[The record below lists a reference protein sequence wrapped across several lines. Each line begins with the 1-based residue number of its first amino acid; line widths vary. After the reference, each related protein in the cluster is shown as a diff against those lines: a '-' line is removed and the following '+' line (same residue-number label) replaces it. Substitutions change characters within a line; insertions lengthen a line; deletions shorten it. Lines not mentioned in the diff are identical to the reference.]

1 MATKRRGMLATMV
14 VRSLL
19 NNARVSIW
27 TLVTLAMCAALVTL
41 FATAAFE
48 VGRKMSAAL
57 RQVGANAVAYPAN
70 AAQTDWNAFT
80 NVARA
85 HGASV
90 ARLSVR
96 VGLIKGNPVAVVA
109 ADPEALRQLTP
120 YWAVTGQRAAGAK
133 ECVVGRR
140 AATTLELKAGQ
151 SVSIEWPG
159 QSQSSQF
166 TVTGIVETG
175 DEDDDRVFMT
185 GPLEQTEFRYALLSV
200 PDGEG
205 RIDRMGQALAATS
218 ANIEIKPLRQILSG
232 EQHVLEKVNLLCV
245 VSLWT
250 VLALTALGVSASMLA
265 RVIERRKEFALL
277 QALGAKRRSV
287 VGFLLAESAALGLAA
302 AVVGFGIGTAL
313 AALVSRQIFHAVIT
327 PHGAA
332 GLAALGATTLVALV
346 AGGVAC
352 VRALRFQPATAL
364 RGE

>member
-19 NNARVSIW
+19 NNARVSVW
-27 TLVTLAMCAALVTL
+27 TLVTLATCAALVTL
-41 FATAAFE
+41 FTTAAFE
-48 VGRKMSAAL
+48 VGRKMSAVL

-70 AAQTDWNAFT
+70 AAQTDWTAFT
-80 NVARA
+80 NVAQA
-85 HGASV
+85 HGAIV
-90 ARLSVR
+90 AQLSVR
-96 VGLIKGNPVAVVA
+96 VGMVKGNPVAVVA
-109 ADPEALRQLTP
+109 TEPEALRPLTP
-120 YWAVTGQRAAGAK
+120 YWAVTGQRAATAK

-140 AATTLELKAGQ
+140 AATTLELKTGQ
-151 SVSIEWPG
+151 PVSIEWPG
-159 QSQSSQF
+159 RSKSSQF

-175 DEDDDRVFMT
+175 DEDDDRVFVT

-200 PDGEG
+200 AGGENQ
-205 RIDRMGQALAATS
+205 IDQIARELASAS
-218 ANIEIKPLRQILSG
+218 ANAEVKPLRQILSG
-232 EQHVLEKVNLLCV
+232 ERHVLEKVNLLCV

-250 VLALTALGVSASMLA
+250 VLVLTALGVSASMLA

-313 AALVSRQIFHAVIT
+313 AALVSRQIFHTIIM
-327 PHGAA
+327 PHGTA
-332 GLAALGATTLVALV
+332 GLAALGTTTLVALL
-346 AGGVAC
+346 AGGIAC

>member
-41 FATAAFE
+41 FTTAAFE

-57 RQVGANAVAYPAN
+57 RQVGANAVAYPAA

-80 NVARA
+80 NIALA

-90 ARLSVR
+90 AQLAVR
-96 VGLIKGNPVAVVA
+96 VGMIKGNPVAVVA
-109 ADPEALRQLTP
+109 AEPEALRQLTP
-120 YWAVTGQRAAGAK
+120 YWAVTGQRAATTQ

-140 AATTLELKAGQ
+140 AATTLELKTGQ
-151 SVSIEWPG
+151 PVSIEWPG
-159 QSQSSQF
+159 KSKSSQF
-166 TVTGIVETG
+166 TVTGIMETG
-175 DEDDDRVFMT
+175 DEDDDRVFVT
-185 GPLEQTEFRYALLSV
+185 GPLEQTEFHYALLSV
-200 PDGEG
+200 AGGENQ
-205 RIDRMGQALAATS
+205 IDRMTQALIASS
-218 ANIEIKPLRQILSG
+218 ANVEVKPLRQILSG

-250 VLALTALGVSASMLA
+250 VLVLTALGVSASMLA
-265 RVIERRKEFALL
+265 RVIERRKEFALM
-277 QALGAKRRSV
+277 QALGAKKRSV
-287 VGFLLAESAALGLAA
+287 VGFLLAESATLGLAA
-302 AVVGFGIGTAL
+302 SVIGFGIGTAL

-327 PHGAA
+327 PHGTA
-332 GLAALGATTLVALV
+332 GLAALGTTTLVALL
-346 AGGVAC
+346 AGGIAC

>member
-1 MATKRRGMLATMV
+1 MGTKRRGMLATMV

-19 NNARVSIW
+19 NNARISAW
-27 TLVTLAMCAALVTL
+27 TLVTLATCAALVTL
-41 FATAAFE
+41 FTTAAFE

-57 RQVGANAVAYPAN
+57 RQVGANAVAHPAN
-70 AAQTDWNAFT
+70 AAPTGWNVFT
-80 NVARA
+80 NIARA
-85 HGASV
+85 YGANV
-90 ARLSVR
+90 AQLSVR
-96 VGLIKGNPVAVVA
+96 VGMVKGNPVAVVA

-120 YWAVTGQRAAGAK
+120 YWAVTGKRPANVR

-140 AATTLELKAGQ
+140 AATALELKTGETA
-151 SVSIEWPG
+151 SIEWPG

-175 DEDDDRVFMT
+175 DEDDDRVFVI

-200 PDGEG
+200 AGGEG
-205 RIDRMGQALAATS
+205 QIDRMAQALAATS
-218 ANIEIKPLRQILSG
+218 ANVEIKPLRQILRG

-265 RVIERRKEFALL
+265 RVVERRKEFALL

-287 VGFLLAESAALGLAA
+287 VGFLLAESATLGLAA
-302 AVVGFGIGTAL
+302 AVIGFGVGTAL

-327 PHGAA
+327 PHGTA
-332 GLAALGATTLVALV
+332 GLAALGTTTLVALL
-346 AGGVAC
+346 AGGIAC
-352 VRALRFQPATAL
+352 VRACAFNPQLL
-364 RGE
+364 

>member
-19 NNARVSIW
+19 NNARISIW
-27 TLVTLAMCAALVTL
+27 TLVTLATCAALVTL
-41 FATAAFE
+41 FTTAAFE
-48 VGRKMSAAL
+48 VDRKMSAAL
-57 RQVGANAVAYPAN
+57 RQVGANAVAHPAN
-70 AAQTDWNAFT
+70 AAQADWTAFT
-80 NVARA
+80 NIARA

-90 ARLSVR
+90 ALLSVR
-96 VGLIKGNPVAVVA
+96 VGMVKGNPVAVVA

-120 YWAVTGQRAAGAK
+120 YWAVTGQRAATAQ

-140 AATTLELKAGQ
+140 AAMALELKAGHQ
-151 SVSIEWPG
+151 VSIEWPG
-159 QSQSSQF
+159 QAQSSRF
-166 TVTGIVETG
+166 TVTGTMETG
-175 DEDDDRVFMT
+175 DEDDDRVFVT

-200 PDGEG
+200 AGGEEQIG
-205 RIDRMGQALAATS
+205 RTAQALAS
-218 ANIEIKPLRQILSG
+218 ASADVEIKPLRQILRG

-250 VLALTALGVSASMLA
+250 VFALTALGVSASMLA
-265 RVIERRKEFALL
+265 RVVERRKEFALL

-287 VGFLLAESAALGLAA
+287 VGFLLAESATLGLAA
-302 AVVGFGIGTAL
+302 AVIGFGVGTAL

-332 GLAALGATTLVALV
+332 GLAALGTTTLVALL
-346 AGGVAC
+346 AGGIAC
-352 VRALRFQPATAL
+352 ARVLRFQPATAL